1 MVSLPAP
8 PSTVILISAA
18 RLPVAENVVVAAVH
32 VEHQVLHGA
41 HVDRERR
48 GIEPVEA
55 HARAV
60 RRHGEDLVAV
70 AAVHLRGIVAGAAFE
85 QVGVVA
91 RIPDQQVVAQLAE
104 HLVVAVAAGERIVL
118 AAAEQEVI
126 AALAEQDVV
135 AGLAE
140 QHVAARAAGDGVVA
154 GAAEQV
160 GRAAARPGSRRA

>member
-1 MVSLPAP
+1 MVPMS
-8 PSTVILISAA
+8 I
-18 RLPVAENVVVAAVH
+18 EN
-32 VEHQVLHGA
+32 GA
-41 HVDRERR
+41 

-60 RRHGEDLVAV
+60 RRDGEDFVAA

-91 RIPDQQVVAQLAE
+91 RVPDQQVVARLAE
-104 HLVVAVAAGERIVL
+104 HLVVAVAAGQRIVL
-118 AAAEQEVI
+118 AAAEQEIV

-135 AGLAE
+135 AALAE
-140 QHVAARAAGDGVVA
+140 QHVAARAADERIVA

-160 GRAAARPGSRRA
+160 RGRQCAAGFRPT